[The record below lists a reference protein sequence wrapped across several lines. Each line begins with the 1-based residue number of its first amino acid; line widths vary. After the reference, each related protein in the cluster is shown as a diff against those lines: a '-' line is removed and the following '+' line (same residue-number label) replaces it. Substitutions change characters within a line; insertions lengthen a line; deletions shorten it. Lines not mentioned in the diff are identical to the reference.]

1 MGFEEIDAKTYSD
14 WDIDYLKY
22 DNCNHDGRS
31 PKERYPPMA
40 KALLA

>member
-22 DNCNHDGRS
+22 DNCHHDGRS